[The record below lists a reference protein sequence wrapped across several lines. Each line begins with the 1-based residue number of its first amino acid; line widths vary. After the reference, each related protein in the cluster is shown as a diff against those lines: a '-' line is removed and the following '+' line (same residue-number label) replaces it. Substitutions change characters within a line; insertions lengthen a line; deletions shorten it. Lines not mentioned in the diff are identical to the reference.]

1 MADAPKREPSE
12 RTPKGFEVRIP
23 KRGEFFSNLKKI
35 AKKPVTTPEWK
46 DAGKRSATRGPKQ

>member
-1 MADAPKREPSE
+1 MAKPKPDPGESSE

-35 AKKPVTTPEWK
+35 AKKP
-46 DAGKRSATRGPKQ
+46 SATRSPKQ